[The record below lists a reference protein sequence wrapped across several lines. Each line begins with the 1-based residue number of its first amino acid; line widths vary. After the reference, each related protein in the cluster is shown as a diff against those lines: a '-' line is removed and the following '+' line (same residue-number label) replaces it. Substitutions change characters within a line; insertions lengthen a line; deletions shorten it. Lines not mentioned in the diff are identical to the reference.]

1 MHPFYDWENR
11 GLVACLADRLEAGH
25 FQLFCV
31 DQVDRES
38 WYAWGLHP
46 AARARRHAQ
55 YDEYLLREVL
65 PFTREIN
72 PHPFLIVEV
81 RNGGDAVRW
90 KGELDNRHELV
101 AIGMTADTL
110 KPGDRVI
117 LSGNGGRTQPQSL
130 YVYRL
135 DRPADG
141 FWYEQVGMSPRI
153 GRH

>member
-1 MHPFYDWENR
+1 MLVVLMILGGTATQGHHSIAAAYD
-11 GLVACLADRLEAGH
+11 
-25 FQLFCV
+25 
-31 DQVDRES
+31 
-38 WYAWGLHP
+38 
-46 AARARRHAQ
+46 RARPVKLDAVVVEFAMVQ
-55 YDEYLLREVL
+55 
-65 PFTREIN
+65 

-101 AIGMTADTL
+101 AIGMTAETL

>member
-1 MHPFYDWENR
+1 MR
-11 GLVACLADRLEAGH
+11 GLLTFAVALTLGGVVTQGH
-25 FQLFCV
+25 H
-31 DQVDRES
+31 S
-38 WYAWGLHP
+38 I
-46 AARARRHAQ
+46 AAVYDRARPVKLDAVVVEFAMVQ
-55 YDEYLLREVL
+55 
-65 PFTREIN
+65 

-81 RNGGDAVRW
+81 KNGADAERW

-117 LSGNGGRTQPQSL
+117 LSGSGGRTQPQSL

-135 DRPADG
+135 ERPSDG